1 MSRLFVR
8 AIVRLAAPL
17 GPILALFIVGT
28 TSSQY
33 WRYVLSEIITAML
46 VGTALVML
54 VGFARCITL
63 ASGAVMALGAYC
75 ATLLI
80 TKLGCPYIPAV
91 LAGTVFGAVG
101 GLALAIPSVRFRGHN
116 LAMVTL
122 VFQSVVIIVLREW
135 KSLTGGAE
143 GMKVPPPN
151 VFGMEISGDLGQ
163 LVLTVIG
170 AVIALPLLT
179 MLLLGPFGKNLRSL
193 AGNEIGA
200 RAFGI
205 SVEEHLIAAFVIS
218 SAILAFA
225 AILSAPQSRILDP
238 DSFGLFASIA
248 ALAYPIVGGMGSLWG
263 GLIGGAAM
271 RALPELLRPV
281 ADYAEL
287 VLSAIVL
294 AVILLAPGGLV
305 ALCQGMFGQRRRAAD
320 DVRTEP
326 IETPLASVAVG
337 RDAVD
342 ASPVSALSIHNVS
355 VAYDALRA
363 VDDTSLTVPAGTIY
377 GVMGPNGAG
386 KTTLFNLISGFIAPS
401 SGRIYFFG
409 APLLAAAAHHRIA
422 LGISRTFQHVAIF
435 PQLTCR
441 DNVVIGLGANRIGMV
456 LARSFNAA
464 IAGTTSRRET
474 ASAERALEA
483 VGLGHYCAAPAGSLS
498 LGDQRRLEIARAIV
512 SKPRLILLDEPVSGL
527 TNDEVAQIGALLR
540 RINRELGVTILIV
553 EHNIGFLLDV
563 CDQLSVMGQGRV
575 VAEGSPDRVVAT
587 PEVRRIY
594 FGESRVE

>member
-1 MSRLFVR
+1 
-8 AIVRLAAPL
+8 
-17 GPILALFIVGT
+17 
-28 TSSQY
+28 
-33 WRYVLSEIITAML
+33 
-46 VGTALVML
+46 
-54 VGFARCITL
+54 
-63 ASGAVMALGAYC
+63 
-75 ATLLI
+75 
-80 TKLGCPYIPAV
+80 
-91 LAGTVFGAVG
+91 
-101 GLALAIPSVRFRGHN
+101 
-116 LAMVTL
+116 
-122 VFQSVVIIVLREW
+122 
-135 KSLTGGAE
+135 
-143 GMKVPPPN
+143 MKVPPPN

>member
-1 MSRLFVR
+1 M
-8 AIVRLAAPL
+8 
-17 GPILALFIVGT
+17 
-28 TSSQY
+28 
-33 WRYVLSEIITAML
+33 
-46 VGTALVML
+46 
-54 VGFARCITL
+54 
-63 ASGAVMALGAYC
+63 
-75 ATLLI
+75 
-80 TKLGCPYIPAV
+80 
-91 LAGTVFGAVG
+91 
-101 GLALAIPSVRFRGHN
+101 
-116 LAMVTL
+116 
-122 VFQSVVIIVLREW
+122 
-135 KSLTGGAE
+135 
-143 GMKVPPPN
+143 
-151 VFGMEISGDLGQ
+151 
-163 LVLTVIG
+163 
-170 AVIALPLLT
+170 
-179 MLLLGPFGKNLRSL
+179 
-193 AGNEIGA
+193 
-200 RAFGI
+200 
-205 SVEEHLIAAFVIS
+205 
-218 SAILAFA
+218 
-225 AILSAPQSRILDP
+225 
-238 DSFGLFASIA
+238 
-248 ALAYPIVGGMGSLWG
+248 
-263 GLIGGAAM
+263 
-271 RALPELLRPV
+271 
-281 ADYAEL
+281 
-287 VLSAIVL
+287 
-294 AVILLAPGGLV
+294 
-305 ALCQGMFGQRRRAAD
+305 
-320 DVRTEP
+320 
-326 IETPLASVAVG
+326 
-337 RDAVD
+337 
-342 ASPVSALSIHNVS
+342 SALSIHNVS

-527 TNDEVAQIGALLR
+527 TNNEVAQIGALLR

>member
-305 ALCQGMFGQRRRAAD
+305 ALCQGIFGQRRRAAD
-320 DVRTEP
+320 DVRTES

-512 SKPRLILLDEPVSGL
+512 SKPRLILLDEPVAGL